1 MASTT
6 ESIAKV
12 ADGAAGASVAFWGLS
27 LAQLDLYI
35 SIGAGLFAIAA
46 ACVSIYFNIK
56 RRGSGDDQ
64 S

>member
-1 MASTT
+1 MASATD
-6 ESIAKV
+6 SVAKI
-12 ADGAAGASVAFWGLS
+12 ADGAAGTSVAFWGLS

-46 ACVSIYFNIK
+46 AIVSIYYNLT
-56 RRGSGDDQ
+56 RRGNGDDQ

>member
-6 ESIAKV
+6 DSIAKV
-12 ADGAAGASVAFWGLS
+12 ADGAAGASVAFWGLC

-46 ACVSIYFNIK
+46 ACVSIFYNIK
-56 RRGSGDDQ
+56 WRGNGDDQ